1 MNKLHKLFSFVIVLI
16 FSITSFAYADEVIS
30 TAQTQIKISLK
41 QDDTNFFVESF
52 NAATVPIPVQNLQGV
67 DPFIALTGVVIGY
80 MTADKISQ
88 TAEQMEQKK
97 KIPQLLKLAKTVQPS
112 LLIKNQLSSELE
124 KHSKW
129 TDGRLYELDI
139 EPEYYLSPSL
149 HTMKMVFKYRLKA
162 SKPKT
167 KSESTKSQIYIFHNL
182 EQDTN
187 LDQLITWNEINEE
200 KLTSTFIQSA
210 GFVTD
215 CLSNID
221 IHQVPNSDF
230 VIATTVNDEKLR
242 GYVIKQE
249 NEWVWLLDQN
259 KNIYILKPKRT
270 FVLKPHQS

>member
-52 NAATVPIPVQNLQGV
+52 NAASVPIPIQNVQGV

-149 HTMKMVFKYRLKA
+149 HTMKMVFI
-162 SKPKT
+162 SPK
-167 KSESTKSQIYIFHNL
+167 S
-182 EQDTN
+182 
-187 LDQLITWNEINEE
+187 
-200 KLTSTFIQSA
+200 
-210 GFVTD
+210 
-215 CLSNID
+215 
-221 IHQVPNSDF
+221 
-230 VIATTVNDEKLR
+230 
-242 GYVIKQE
+242 IK
-249 NEWVWLLDQN
+249 
-259 KNIYILKPKRT
+259 T
-270 FVLKPHQS
+270 